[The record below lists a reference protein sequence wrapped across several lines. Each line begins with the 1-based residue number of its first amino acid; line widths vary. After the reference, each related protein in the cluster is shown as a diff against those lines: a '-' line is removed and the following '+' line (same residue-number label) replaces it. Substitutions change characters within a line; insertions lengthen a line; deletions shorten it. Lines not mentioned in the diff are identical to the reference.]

1 MQGTLGSTFYLSLL
15 ALAASVALTA
25 PAGAET
31 VRQLD
36 FGLLVGGDAK
46 GIDAD
51 EGLRPHLSLGRLDLT
66 NVVREERNLAV
77 PDAIIRQID
86 AGRFPLEMTGT
97 RLETQYYRFGVG
109 IGTAQPTPVDNL
121 SWFSYAGAAVDIV
134 RSGLVGAEPGQF
146 AGLFGP
152 TAASFGGG
160 RQTVAPRLSLYAGL
174 EHQAAPGFSQF
185 IALTTNV
192 APRSAVL
199 ASQGPASVGAVL
211 GLNVRF

>member
-1 MQGTLGSTFYLSLL
+1 
-15 ALAASVALTA
+15 VA

-31 VRQLD
+31 VRRLD
-36 FGLLVGGDAK
+36 LGLVVGGDAK

-66 NVVREERNLAV
+66 NIAREERNLAV

-86 AGRFPLEMTGT
+86 AARFPLEGSGA
-97 RLETQYYRFGVG
+97 RLEMQYYRFGIG
-109 IGTAQPTPVDNL
+109 IGTAQRTPVDNL
-121 SWFSYAGAAVDIV
+121 SWFSYVGAAADIV
-134 RSGLVGAEPGQF
+134 RSGLVAAEPGQF

-152 TAASFGGG
+152 TAASVGGG

-174 EHQAAPGFSQF
+174 EHEAAPGFSQF
-185 IALTTNV
+185 IAFTANV
-192 APRSAVL
+192 APRSGVL

-211 GLNVRF
+211 GLNFRF